1 MSQIP
6 FSRTFTHMKKFGLI
20 LTLALGVLPGLLLAL
35 PVKSSSVKAQR
46 LKTNQTAL
54 HCHPGYVTQSSARS
68 VMASSLSKTIDTS
81 WLSGVAQ
88 QNQLDAFWS
97 KVDEAGLENVGAY
110 LDDTTRQ
117 FVIVLDSNSP
127 QREEVQ
133 AIAGNNLRDVSFR
146 TENRCLT
153 KGDQSR
159 LMQSLVPQFE
169 HFAQTHSGL
178 SASIR
183 ESDGTLVV
191 HVSVG
196 DSEALLSAIPQ
207 LKANPVEI
215 VMEDSSP
222 TSYSRCGDTPPHY
235 GGSAFQGSADGSC
248 QYRCTSAYKV
258 KRLSDNVLGMATA
271 GHCRIDTN
279 WSGNLYSGTSFFGA
293 FSEAHYGGYDD
304 WAFITSSTY
313 SPNIYTDPCCPSVRT
328 STGASTAYVGDV
340 LCLSGSVTG
349 ARCSMR
355 IESTT
360 ALICPGPCIGNMIQA
375 KRTDGT
381 IACQPGD
388 SGAPMFSNVSNK
400 VYGVLTG
407 GNGMYGS
414 ATCFFNPVSRMTSA
428 GYQVVT
434 T

>member
-1 MSQIP
+1 MTKIRLS
-6 FSRTFTHMKKFGLI
+6 LV
-20 LTLALGVLPGLLLAL
+20 LALGVLPGLLLAL
-35 PVKSSSVKAQR
+35 PVNPLAVKAQR
-46 LKTNQTAL
+46 LRTNQTDL
-54 HCHPGYVTQSSARS
+54 HCHPGYATQSSARS
-68 VMASSLSKTIDTS
+68 VIASSLSQSIDRS
-81 WLSGVAQ
+81 WLSGVTQ
-88 QNQLDAFWS
+88 QNQIDAFWS
-97 KVDEAGLENVGAY
+97 KVEEAGLENVGAF
-110 LDDTTRQ
+110 LDDSTRQ
-117 FVIVLDSNSP
+117 FVIVLDSDSR

-133 AIAGNNLRDVSFR
+133 VIAGNILMDISFR

-159 LMQSLVPQFE
+159 LMKSLVPQFE
-169 HFAQTHSGL
+169 RFAQVHSGL

-183 ESDGTLVV
+183 ESDGTLVI
-191 HVSVG
+191 HVSAG
-196 DSEALLSAIPQ
+196 DSGALLSEIPQ
-207 LKANPVEI
+207 LKANPVE
-215 VMEDSSP
+215 VVTEESSP
-222 TSYSRCGDTPPHY
+222 TSYSRCGDTAPHY

-293 FSEAHYGGYDD
+293 FSGAHYGGFDD

-328 STGASTAYVGDV
+328 SAGASTAYVGDV
-340 LCLSGSVTG
+340 LCISGSVTG

-360 ALICPGPCIGNMIQA
+360 AYICPGPCIGNEIQA

-407 GNGMYGS
+407 GDGTFGS

-434 T
+434 S